1 MTDTELQQKRLI
13 AAAIDI
19 GIAIAIGLVFVVVG
33 IAVGAGTAMAVH
45 SSGSAGAGGVA
56 MFLPRLIGFA
66 GAIISLGYML
76 GRDMLGGDRSL
87 GKKLQGIRVVTT
99 AGSAIT
105 FIDSAKR
112 NAIFAIGAILSL
124 LAATLQLVPC
134 IGDVVSCLIMPFR
147 VLGYLVGL
155 ALAIVEIV
163 KITQE
168 PEGIRIGDKF
178 AGTRVVR

>member
-19 GIAIAIGLVFVVVG
+19 GIAIAIGLVFLVVG
-33 IAVGAGTAMAVH
+33 LAVGAGTAMATR
-45 SSGSAGAGGVA
+45 SGPAGGGVA
-56 MFLPRLIGFA
+56 MFLPRLVGFA
-66 GAIISLGYML
+66 SAIVSLGYML

-87 GKKLQGIRVVTT
+87 GKKLQGIRVVTA
-99 AGSAIT
+99 AGGAIT

-112 NAIFAIGAILSL
+112 NAIFAIGSILGL

-134 IGDVVSCLIMPFR
+134 IGDVVNCLIMPFQI
-147 VLGYLVGL
+147 LGYLVGL
-155 ALAIVEIV
+155 ALAIVEVV